1 MALVRCGFFPNL
13 TKYRACLKGQ
23 TARVYVIIRDG
34 TTKGTMSTMRV
45 RDNENTQTA
54 CTRRF
59 FDEISTRLTDDRG
72 KYGVVTNY
80 GELLDLVRR
89 AV

>member
-1 MALVRCGFFPNL
+1 
-13 TKYRACLKGQ
+13 
-23 TARVYVIIRDG
+23 
-34 TTKGTMSTMRV
+34 MSTMRV